1 MNSQAGW
8 YWVALGVFA
17 LGLTNNLANGGGRKL
32 QHVVEHSVQVAQ
44 NISDRIAGH
53 VESLEIA
60 LADKPN
66 LDIQTAVIADNLQQR
81 VVCERIKVIRQQAAL
96 AKVEVA
102 KVRIAKLELAPNPVV
117 VTPKMNFQVRALCSG
132 SDGKRDKI

>member
-8 YWVALGVFA
+8 YWVAVGVFA
-17 LGLTNNLANGGGRKL
+17 LGLTNNLANGGGRKV
-32 QHVVEHSVQVAQ
+32 QNIIEHSVQVAQ
-44 NISDRIAGH
+44 NVSDQITGH

-66 LDIQTAVIADNLQQR
+66 LDIRAVVIADNLQRQ
-81 VVCERIKVIRQQAAL
+81 VACERIKVIRQQAAL

-102 KVRIAKLELAPNPVV
+102 KVRIAKLESMPNLALK
-117 VTPKMNFQVRALCSG
+117 TPKMNLKLRPLCSG
-132 SDGKRDKI
+132 SEWQRDKI